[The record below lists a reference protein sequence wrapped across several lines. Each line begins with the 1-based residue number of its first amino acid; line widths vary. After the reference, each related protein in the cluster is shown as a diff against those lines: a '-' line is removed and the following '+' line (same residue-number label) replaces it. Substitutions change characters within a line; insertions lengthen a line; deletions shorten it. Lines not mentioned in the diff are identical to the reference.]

1 MKKLILFC
9 LLTLLSHAALSAQT
23 YCLTANKV
31 SQTASKFTVTFTLSS
46 SSATSINVDASFVVT
61 GGGGISGM
69 AIMGG
74 FGNIGNGQS
83 FSVFN
88 PSQNPAGTYEFN
100 VVNNAN
106 ATFLVDA
113 TGELGVYKPEK
124 ISLDPSCPINQL
136 TVLPLELVSFTAT
149 KSKNSSLLAWKTATE
164 KDVSHFDVERS
175 RDGSVFKTIGTV
187 KAVGNSVDEQ
197 KYTLTDDAT
206 WNGVNYYRLK
216 AVDIDGKFKYSSVQ
230 TLLFSKPITA
240 KAYPNPMK
248 DNLSLEINVDRNAGE
263 VFIELFDAVGKQVY
277 QKKIQTDKDDLNLT
291 VPTGDLPVGAYLIR
305 LKSASE
311 TWQQKVTK
319 I

>member
-1 MKKLILFC
+1 MKKLILFS
-9 LLTLLSHAALSAQT
+9 LFSVLSLAALSAQT

-31 SQTASKFTVTFTLSS
+31 SQTPTKFTVAFVLSS
-46 SSATSINVDASFVVT
+46 SSPTSLNVDASFVVT
-61 GGGGISGM
+61 GGGGISGT
-69 AIMGG
+69 AVMGG

-88 PSQNPAGTYEFN
+88 PSQNPSGTYEFN
-100 VVNNAN
+100 VVNSSP

-113 TGELGVYKPEK
+113 TGEFGVYKPEK
-124 ISLDPSCPINQL
+124 ISLDPGCPINQL

-149 KSKNSSLLAWKTATE
+149 KSKNSGILSWKTASE
-164 KDVSHFDVERS
+164 KNVSHFEVERS
-175 RDGSVFKTIGTV
+175 RDGSTFKAIGTV

-206 WNGVNYYRLK
+206 WSGINYYRLK
-216 AVDIDGKFKYSSVQ
+216 AVDIDGKFKYSVVQ

-240 KAYPNPMK
+240 KAFPNPTK
-248 DNLSLEINVDRNAGE
+248 DELSVEIDVDRNAGE
-263 VFIELFDAVGKQVY
+263 VFIELYNAVGKQVY
-277 QKKIQTDKDDLNLT
+277 QKKIQADKDNLNLT
-291 VPTGDLPVGAYLIR
+291 VPMSDLPVGAYLIR